1 MQRIS
6 EFRPLSLLAPL
17 LSLVLFFAAYGTA
30 QAQEASASVAP
41 DDQNQVPLGDVARN
55 LRKTNPQP
63 QQVIDD
69 DNLSQVIAQDERQH
83 KSAPG
88 FRYTMEGGDK
98 DFHVS
103 APDVTCSLAFT
114 ANARSLLSN
123 QYAQMELPPADLP
136 KLHGPATIEGDA
148 LTVSLFNGTD
158 WHVSEISVA
167 VTVVQKATQASGGPS
182 AAAANQFG
190 TNPEALVR
198 PEKSPDSTFIF
209 RMRAAASPWATTV
222 FNAPLNGDLVPGQE
236 WHWAI
241 VQARGYPPT
250 NDFASAQPSTVQSI
264 SNRDPL
270 ATGSG
275 VPQLSSSSPASLPQ
289 SHQ

>member
-1 MQRIS
+1 MRRIYKI
-6 EFRPLSLLAPL
+6 RPVPVLPALLFVMLL
-17 LSLVLFFAAYGTA
+17 LS
-30 QAQEASASVAP
+30 ASAHAQDASPDVVP

-69 DNLSQVIAQDERQH
+69 DNLSQVIAHDELQH
-83 KSAPG
+83 KSTPG
-88 FRYTMEGGDK
+88 LRYVMEGGDK
-98 DFHVS
+98 DFHMS

-114 ANARSLLSN
+114 ANARSLLSS

-167 VTVVQKATQASGGPS
+167 VTVVQKPTQASGGPFAG
-182 AAAANQFG
+182 AASQIE
-190 TNPEALVR
+190 TSPEALVR
-198 PEKSPDSTFIF
+198 PEKNPDSTFIF
-209 RMRAAASPWATTV
+209 RMRAAAGPWATTV
-222 FNAPLNGDLVPGQE
+222 FNAPLNGDLAPGQE

-241 VQARGYPPT
+241 VQARGYPPQT
-250 NDFASAQPSTVQSI
+250 DVASAQPPAAHNFSSK
-264 SNRDPL
+264 DPL
-270 ATGSG
+270 AGGPG
-275 VPQLSSSSPASLPQ
+275 VQPLSSSSPASLPQ
-289 SHQ
+289 NQQ